1 MHTPRF
7 WISLKHPFIAV
18 PGNKQMGVP
27 AVIKNVRIARR
38 KLCGFVQGVS
48 RLLRMLQ
55 RKLDNSEPHPSDS
68 ILRIG
73 HGFLAQNGQGFVQ
86 PIQPVLG
93 DAQEEIRAA
102 KLWIQMQRLL
112 KARDSFLVASLFFT
126 DQTEVEI
133 SGSEI
138 RRFFRNGSKAFGCR
152 LQISA
157 AHGFGGLTKV
167 VVHTGGPLGASSRN
181 QTTRPTQEKK
191 GQALDQRLASCQ
203 RVCCWPSDYKQMT
216 GWHNNSPHKFYTCY
230 RQGQGTVS
238 FNKKPSGWDVSQRVR

>member
-48 RLLRMLQ
+48 RL
-55 RKLDNSEPHPSDS
+55 
-68 ILRIG
+68 
-73 HGFLAQNGQGFVQ
+73 
-86 PIQPVLG
+86 
-93 DAQEEIRAA
+93 
-102 KLWIQMQRLL
+102 
-112 KARDSFLVASLFFT
+112 
-126 DQTEVEI
+126 
-133 SGSEI
+133 
-138 RRFFRNGSKAFGCR
+138 FRNGSKAFGCR